1 MSKTFPKKPLFIDKN
16 VFTTTI
22 IPSNNKD
29 EIISLAKAGEYG
41 KLEQMLINMPVKSI
55 FDNDILQ
62 KIIQTNITPIQK
74 EKVIEVLLKKGV
86 PINKLDEVGLPPI
99 YYSVK
104 EQSYIITKLLI
115 EKKANLNITLPV
127 GFDLFQTALVP
138 SIKECPAQL
147 INIKDQIDIGKYES
161 QILEIEREFK
171 KEILELPVT
180 KDIIKELLDFL
191 DNYKKIEFKY
201 IDLTTNTIDT
211 LDHTNP
217 NQTRFIPVFENKIQT
232 KLNSID
238 SDLIKYKNYNET
250 QLLEYTKFAVDT
262 IKNEFYSTL
271 NINLL
276 NNFPKINDSFPVQ
289 KNAGNYDYND
299 IYNYLFNFDEYII
312 GNIQDELNMDLDQ
325 YIQNINIKY
334 NTFDRNIR
342 QKITEVDNLLYNAAG
357 NAIYPVGR
365 AAGDPELNLLEGAA
379 NPICPFPGFKGNE
392 IINGCLIYFKHYI
405 DSYYYLFELFNN
417 PALPAPPPPANL
429 LLSGYSTNVP
439 VPIAGYLP
447 IPNIPVPFAET
458 IPNKLLIIK
467 NLLYNYIFAVKY
479 ISTFI
484 KSLPLYSSYP
494 NFIEIPT
501 TIRDNPNK
509 KFKDTFNELLKI
521 VEVNTDYDI
530 NEFNKKIIKINNISY
545 ICKLYQKY
553 NPANPPNPPNQPH
566 PLFNDHFLPIMPSLD
581 VSIANPPNNLIN
593 VNINIDYYSE
603 TNDNKVYNGANDAV
617 IAAANAAAAV
627 AAANAAAAA
636 ANAAAAA
643 AAAAVAVTAASATA
657 AANAAAARA
666 AADTATDD
674 IATATAATANLVAA
688 NAAVANAARATAA
701 ANAAAAAAA
710 GDPVLAAAA
719 AAAAAANVAADADAV
734 AANAANAAAVN
745 ASAISRAAA
754 MVAIGAATAA
764 VAAVAAANVTLGNAN
779 AAAAAAAAA
788 ADVTVVDNN
797 AQIIA
802 YRYDMSNLLQSN
814 NIADFPYNVDLII
827 PPEFNHL
834 KILLSI
840 YHKRV
845 YNDIAPKYNRIRDN
859 FKNKNKVIQ
868 DDIIEK
874 LTLIHLNT
882 AITNTFK
889 EIVNLAIF
897 KESQKSTIDVLETT
911 NHPMIKDDKF
921 IKLLKNR
928 LNKKDIKRAANTN
941 NYYLDENYSNSEP
954 IDIIPCLNNNVN
966 LIKLLR
972 KRTHVDLKQYQN
984 LLFKLAIPDLLNKD
998 TGINKDKIKGN
1009 DLNIY
1014 LEKHKTKFITDITF
1028 LTNELKQKLKLANL
1042 EFFNISNY
1050 PLHIYIE
1057 PNSELTEF
1065 KFKSYTLNSI
1075 YNSLI
1080 NDQKIANEYLIE
1092 NIQIKLNN
1100 LFIEVIIPKTKEYL
1114 QFFVDKTIDSIFNTD
1129 YIKQN
1134 ISPTVN
1140 NIIYEH
1146 LQIDPKKIKDS
1157 PRSLETIIDEFGL
1170 LFLNTV
1176 ASQTPKNIPSLYNEK
1191 FKPNLIKFIEH
1202 MSQYYLNVYRNHL
1215 RYIFNKHRYVRLL
1228 QDLE

>member
-1 MSKTFPKKPLFIDKN
+1 MSKTFPKKPLYIDKN

-41 KLEQMLINMPVKSI
+41 KLEQILINMPVNSI

-115 EKKANLNITLPV
+115 QKNANLNITLPV

-161 QILEIEREFK
+161 QILEIEREFR
-171 KEILELPVT
+171 KEILKLPVT
-180 KDIIKELLDFL
+180 KDIINDVLKFL
-191 DNYKKIEFKY
+191 ENYNDINIKY
-201 IDLTTNTIDT
+201 IDLTTNTINT
-211 LDHTNP
+211 LDHTNQD
-217 NQTRFIPVFENKIQT
+217 QTRFIPVFENKIQT
-232 KLNSID
+232 KLNSIE

-250 QLLEYTKFAVDT
+250 QLLEYTKFAVDM
-262 IKNEFYSTL
+262 IKNEFNTTL

-276 NNFPKINDSFPVQ
+276 NNFPKIDDSFPVE

-299 IYNYLFNFDEYII
+299 IYDNLFNFEEYDVD
-312 GNIQDELNMDLDQ
+312 NIENILIDELNQ
-325 YIQNINIKY
+325 YIQNINTEFNKY
-334 NTFDRNIR
+334 NTNISK
-342 QKITEVDNLLYNAAG
+342 KITEINNILIDPLTGITRYPPINFNEDPADIIDGNNISNYKRNYSGFIGGADGYRIILNIINDIKNTQISRINALPNNTIQEKLVIIRSLLYYYITAVKSTLYIIKRLP
-357 NAIYPVGR
+357 IYTTHF
-365 AAGDPELNLLEGAA
+365 ANNFLN
-379 NPICPFPGFKGNE
+379 ISTT
-392 IINGCLIYFKHYI
+392 IVINKININKKVN
-405 DSYYYLFELFNN
+405 ELFTE
-417 PALPAPPPPANL
+417 LMQL
-429 LLSGYSTNVP
+429 LQ
-439 VPIAGYLP
+439 
-447 IPNIPVPFAET
+447 
-458 IPNKLLIIK
+458 
-467 NLLYNYIFAVKY
+467 
-479 ISTFI
+479 
-484 KSLPLYSSYP
+484 
-494 NFIEIPT
+494 
-501 TIRDNPNK
+501 
-509 KFKDTFNELLKI
+509 
-521 VEVNTDYDI
+521 VNTDI
-530 NEFNKKIIKINNISY
+530 VIKKFNDMIIKINNFSNIKILY
-545 ICKLYQKY
+545 KKYKLEY
-553 NPANPPNPPNQPH
+553 N
-566 PLFNDHFLPIMPSLD
+566 PLFNNNFLLIKPYEL
-581 VSIANPPNNLIN
+581 SIDIVPDPYN
-593 VNINIDYYSE
+593 NINQIGYWGENTELKLYNSV
-603 TNDNKVYNGANDAV
+603 NPRLLNIALPPGDN
-617 IAAANAAAAV
+617 
-627 AAANAAAAA
+627 
-636 ANAAAAA
+636 
-643 AAAAVAVTAASATA
+643 
-657 AANAAAARA
+657 
-666 AADTATDD
+666 
-674 IATATAATANLVAA
+674 
-688 NAAVANAARATAA
+688 
-701 ANAAAAAAA
+701 
-710 GDPVLAAAA
+710 
-719 AAAAAANVAADADAV
+719 
-734 AANAANAAAVN
+734 
-745 ASAISRAAA
+745 
-754 MVAIGAATAA
+754 M
-764 VAAVAAANVTLGNAN
+764 
-779 AAAAAAAAA
+779 
-788 ADVTVVDNN
+788 
-797 AQIIA
+797 
-802 YRYDMSNLLQSN
+802 YDMH
-814 NIADFPYNVDLII
+814 DFPESDDLDLFKNDDNTGSSLNLII
-827 PPEFNHL
+827 PTNLYHL

-840 YHKRV
+840 FHKNI
-845 YNDIAPKYNRIRDN
+845 YLDIDPNYNRIRDN
-859 FKNKNKVIQ
+859 FKKKNPVIE
-868 DDIIEK
+868 DNIIEK

-897 KESQKSTIDVLETT
+897 KESQKIAINIIEKT

-921 IKLLKNR
+921 IKLLKNS
-928 LNKKDIKRAANTN
+928 LNKKDIKRAANTY

-972 KRTHVDLKQYQN
+972 KRTHVDLKQYQE

-998 TGINKDKIKGN
+998 TGINKDKIKRN

-1014 LEKHKTKFITDITF
+1014 LEKHKTKFITDITY

-1075 YNSLI
+1075 YDSLI

-1114 QFFVDKTIDSIFNTD
+1114 QFFVDKTIDSVFDTD

-1191 FKPNLIKFIEH
+1191 FKPNLIKFLEH

-1215 RYIFNKHRYVRLL
+1215 RYIFNKYRYERLR
-1228 QDLE
+1228 QDLG